1 MINPQECC
9 CCFDFTFDEEGSEF
23 TFEFGE
29 VTVIHTDY
37 DPYTG
42 PYDVIPKTESQ
53 TLLTKDKNMTDD
65 VTIYEIPYAEVSNTY
80 GTTVTI
86 AS

>member
-1 MINPQECC
+1 MTECNC
-9 CCFDFTFDEEGSEF
+9 ACFEITFSESEEF
-23 TFEFGE
+23 TIDFGE
-29 VTVIHTDY
+29 VVYIDHDY

-42 PYDVIPKTESQ
+42 DYNVIPKTYDQVLS
-53 TLLTKDKNMTDD
+53 TNGKNMTDD
-65 VTIYEIPYAEVSNTY
+65 VTVYEIPYAEVSNTY